1 MVFEQLQFSNTF
13 EITSLQ
19 SFDVHQFEKKR
30 KLETNK
36 EEFN

>member
-19 SFDVHQFEKKR
+19 SFDVHQFEKK
-30 KLETNK
+30 KFKTNK